1 MNLLIKDF
9 PDELVRRMKAEA
21 AGSGKTLKELVVE
34 KCTATMK
41 SESENC
47 GTGAGVEAKTESL
60 VPSKP
65 KVARKGVGSVSTGT
79 GGVSKELAARL
90 SGVAG
95 GSYRRKI
102 RAFMDGDT
110 ERSQRAPKSVEST
123 TGEDVE
129 IEKEAV
135 DAGDVD
141 SHGGRA
147 SGGRGK
153 AGGRG
158 RLGAGVPEHAGQ
170 REGEGSGGSVH
181 GAGPGRRGTSG
192 DPDDRP
198 NVDRHNPKECPTYR
212 CGLCRVAGHLDAHRG
227 LA

>member
-1 MNLLIKDF
+1 MSREQVLAWKCDF
-9 PDELVRRMKAEA
+9 EDCGHVWFKA
-21 AGSGKTLKELVVE
+21 GKGAPERCARCKRPSWD
-34 KCTATMK
+34 KA
-41 SESENC
+41 SS
-47 GTGAGVEAKTESL
+47 GTGAGVEARTESL
-60 VPSKP
+60 APSKP

-90 SGVAG
+90 SRVAG

-135 DAGDVD
+135 DAGKVD
-141 SHGGRA
+141 SHGGQA

-153 AGGRG
+153 GRG
-158 RLGAGVPEHAGQ
+158 RLGAGVSEHAGQ
-170 REGEGSGGSVH
+170 REGEDSGGAVY
-181 GAGPGRRGTSG
+181 GAGLGRRGTSG

-212 CGLCRVAGHLDAHRG
+212 CGLCRVAGVKDSHRG
-227 LA
+227 L